1 MFLDKTLT
9 GRGRMGNVD
18 SSTTIVEQIFFFKC
32 VLFINNCIFKC
43 HIKIRILL
51 GTIAAILDNLATVSA
66 DISQLAA
73 AIGGVGVPGA
83 QLMREQGVI
92 YRNGNIRT

>member
-1 MFLDKTLT
+1 M
-9 GRGRMGNVD
+9 
-18 SSTTIVEQIFFFKC
+18 
-32 VLFINNCIFKC
+32 LFINNCIFKC

-92 YRNGNIRT
+92 YRNGWERSYLNRDLEVCRGQKCRHDQQKATSPPAR